1 MTSTHPRPDAS
12 DLDPDAYN
20 LWLDSSVKDDGA
32 ASELLKPFNARL
44 MRCYL
49 VSKRINHVANDNEE
63 CSRPRGACRDSEH
76 AVRVEEQTCGDPL
89 KCYLYLAC

>member
-1 MTSTHPRPDAS
+1 VTSTHPRPDAS

-20 LWLDSSVKDDGA
+20 LWLDPSVKDDGA

-49 VSKRINHVANDNEE
+49 GASGSIMWRMIMRNVLAPVEPAETQNTLFESRSKPAEIH
-63 CSRPRGACRDSEH
+63 
-76 AVRVEEQTCGDPL
+76 
-89 KCYLYLAC
+89 